1 MPRPLPT
8 KTFDIVHFTG
18 LTRFAYTRGLHIY
31 MTHGFA
37 SPLLYIYYEN
47 YGYDLRSLFTLDLF
61 WLVNSSALIYLL
73 VLARRWEET

>member
-1 MPRPLPT
+1 
-8 KTFDIVHFTG
+8 
-18 LTRFAYTRGLHIY
+18 

-73 VLARRWEET
+73 GLARRWEET

>member
-1 MPRPLPT
+1 
-8 KTFDIVHFTG
+8 
-18 LTRFAYTRGLHIY
+18 

-37 SPLLYIYYEN
+37 SPHLYIYYEN

-73 VLARRWEET
+73 GLARRWEET